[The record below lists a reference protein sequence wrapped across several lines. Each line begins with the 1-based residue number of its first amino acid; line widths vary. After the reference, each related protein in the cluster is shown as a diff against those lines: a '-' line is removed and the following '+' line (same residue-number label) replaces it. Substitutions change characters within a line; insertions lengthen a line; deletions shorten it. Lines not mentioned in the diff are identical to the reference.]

1 MKLRYKVTGGFLIF
15 VVASLSVLGLVISHN
30 SDCQTTPIAA
40 GSAAT
45 MKAVVYRCYGSPEV
59 LEYTDVAKPTPAD
72 DEVLVKVV
80 AAAVNPLDWHYMRGE
95 PYIMRLMGVGIGA
108 PADSRIGVDFAGIV
122 EAVGASVTEYKP
134 GDEVFGGST
143 GAFAQ
148 YLTVRVDRGF
158 AIKPAKLSFAHAASV
173 GIAGV
178 TAIQALRDHG
188 NLQPGDEVL
197 INGASGGV
205 GTFAVQ
211 IAKSMGAVV
220 TGVCSTRNVAMVSA
234 LGADHVIDYKKENY
248 IEGGK
253 KYDVVID
260 MVGNHSLLSHE
271 DVLTPDGR
279 FVIVGGSSGNWLGPL
294 IRPIGA
300 KLIAP
305 FVDQEFSMIMATLAK
320 SDMEA
325 LAELMNSGQL
335 TPVLDKRFKLSETAD
350 AITYS
355 ETGRAR
361 GKIIIEVD
369 QTFANAQL

>member
-1 MKLRYKVTGGFLIF
+1 MKLRYKVTGGFLIL

-95 PYIMRLMGVGIGA
+95 PYIIRLIGAGIGA
-108 PADSRIGVDFAGIV
+108 PTDSRIGVDFAGIV

-178 TAIQALRDHG
+178 TAIQALRDYG

-305 FVDQEFSMIMATLAK
+305 FVDQEFFMIMAILAK

>member
-40 GSAAT
+40 GSGAT

-95 PYIMRLMGVGIGA
+95 PYIIRLIGAGIGA
-108 PADSRIGVDFAGIV
+108 PTDSRIGVDFAGIV

-279 FVIVGGSSGNWLGPL
+279 FVIVGGASGNWLGPL
-294 IRPIGA
+294 VRPIGS

>member
-40 GSAAT
+40 GSGAT

-95 PYIMRLMGVGIGA
+95 PYIIRLIGAGIGA
-108 PADSRIGVDFAGIV
+108 PTDSRIGVDFAGIV

-158 AIKPAKLSFAHAASV
+158 AIKPANMSFAHAASV

-279 FVIVGGSSGNWLGPL
+279 FVIVGGASGNWLGPL

-305 FVDQEFSMIMATLAK
+305 FVDQEFFMIMAILAK

>member
-1 MKLRYKVTGGFLIF
+1 MKLRYKVTGGFLIL

-59 LEYTDVAKPTPAD
+59 LEYTDVEKPTPAD

-95 PYIMRLMGVGIGA
+95 PYIIRLIGAGIGA
-108 PADSRIGVDFAGIV
+108 PTDSRIGVDFAGIV

-148 YLTVRVDRGF
+148 YLTVRADRGF
-158 AIKPAKLSFAHAASV
+158 AMKPSKLSFAHAASV

-253 KYDVVID
+253 KYDLVID

-279 FVIVGGSSGNWLGPL
+279 FVIVGGASGNWLGPL
-294 IRPIGA
+294 VRPIGA

>member
-1 MKLRYKVTGGFLIF
+1 
-15 VVASLSVLGLVISHN
+15 
-30 SDCQTTPIAA
+30 
-40 GSAAT
+40 

-95 PYIMRLMGVGIGA
+95 PYIIRLIGAGIGA
-108 PADSRIGVDFAGIV
+108 PTDSRIGVDFAGIV

-134 GDEVFGGST
+134 GDEVFGGSS

-178 TAIQALRDHG
+178 TAIQALRDYG

-305 FVDQEFSMIMATLAK
+305 FVDQEFFMIMAILAK